1 MIESAMPRMY
11 LVEFYPEGELSTI
24 YEQVFAESAQ
34 EAVYSIKL
42 GWPDGKIVNVYM
54 MINDCWEDE
63 DNNVE

>member
-1 MIESAMPRMY
+1 MIESALPRMY

-24 YEQVFAESAQ
+24 YEEVFAESAQ

-42 GWPDGKIVNVYM
+42 GWPDSKIVNVYM

>member
-1 MIESAMPRMY
+1 MMSDLPRNY
-11 LVEFYPEGELSTI
+11 LVEFYPEGEEGTI
-24 YEQVFAESAQ
+24 MEEVFAVSAQ

-42 GWPDGKIVNVYM
+42 GWPDCKIKNVYM

>member
-1 MIESAMPRMY
+1 MIESALPRMY
-11 LVEFYPEGELSTI
+11 LIEFYPEGELSTI
-24 YEQVFAESAQ
+24 YEEVFAESAQ

-42 GWPDGKIVNVYM
+42 GWPDSKIVNVYM